1 MPSPSSLASTAK
13 PAHGRASAGL
23 SWSEEE
29 AAMPNEDQGNPAAVC
44 LRKAWLFS
52 VTVGAQRTRDQG
64 PPDEMPGVDRVSLG
78 C

>member
-13 PAHGRASAGL
+13 LAHGRASAGL

-52 VTVGAQRTRDQG
+52 VTVGAKRTRDQG
-64 PPDEMPGVDRVSLG
+64 PPDETPGVDRVSLG